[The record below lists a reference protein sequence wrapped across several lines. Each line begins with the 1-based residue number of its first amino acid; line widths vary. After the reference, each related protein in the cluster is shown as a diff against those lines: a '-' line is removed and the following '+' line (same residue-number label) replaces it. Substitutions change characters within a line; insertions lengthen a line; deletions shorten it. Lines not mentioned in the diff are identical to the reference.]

1 MGSFHYVSRYVPFYK
16 SIISFLF
23 PSTTSRYLLER
34 FSTKLLVAFLENE
47 RAGCIWGTFPF
58 LFFKYFFFYILII
71 SDVSSKRKL
80 FMLIEVTLYKNFYKN
95 VILRGHVFVLLQI
108 ILQLSLRF
116 IARIKQ
122 K

>member
-1 MGSFHYVSRYVPFYK
+1 MGSFGYVSGYVLFYK

-34 FSTKLLVAFLENE
+34 FSTKLLVTFLENE
-47 RAGCIWGTFPF
+47 RAFCIWGTFSF

-80 FMLIEVTLYKNFYKN
+80 FMRIEITLYKNLYKN
-95 VILRGHVFVLLQI
+95 VILRGHVLVLLQI
-108 ILQLSLRF
+108 VLQLSLRF
-116 IARIKQ
+116 IAHIK
-122 K
+122 